1 MGGRLSKGS
10 RSSAAG
16 GGGFSSNE
24 NDNSAAPSGSHDRFH
39 DSPGGRGSVEL
50 QDRTRRNDG
59 NAFTSP
65 TRQQV
70 WFGDVRP
77 TRSIGSGGGRN
88 VFRDEID
95 RQRGREPPVDDFSH
109 YQEGSRYD
117 AWR

>member
-1 MGGRLSKGS
+1 MGGRLTKGS
-10 RSSAAG
+10 RIRNAG
-16 GGGFSSNE
+16 GGGFNSNE
-24 NDNSAAPSGSHDRFH
+24 NDTSAALSGSHNRFQ
-39 DSPGGRGSVEL
+39 DSPGGGGSVEL

-70 WFGDVRP
+70 GFGDVRP
-77 TRSIGSGGGRN
+77 TRSTGSGGGRN

-95 RQRGREPPVDDFSH
+95 RQRGREPPDDDFSH